1 MTLRKLDDI
10 WVQESLQRT
19 VLRYPML
26 DLYEKGVEAE
36 VNTKADAGQ
45 GTVKEMAVADN

>member
-10 WVQESLQRT
+10 WVLESLQRT

-26 DLYEKGVEAE
+26 DPYEKGVKVEVKSKAE
-36 VNTKADAGQ
+36 AGQ
-45 GTVKEMAVADN
+45 GIGKEMTMADN